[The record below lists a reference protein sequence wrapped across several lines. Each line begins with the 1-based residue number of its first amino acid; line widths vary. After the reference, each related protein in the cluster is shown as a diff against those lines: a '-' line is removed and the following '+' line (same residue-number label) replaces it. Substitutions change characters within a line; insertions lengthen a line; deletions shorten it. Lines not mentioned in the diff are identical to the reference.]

1 MAARQPTPAELKEAL
16 SLLKQLKKGYADLG
30 QENPFASINTDNIQ
44 GVITQAGGVKNILTQ
59 WTLELNRVEDN
70 LEDVGKSAKGLFQQ
84 FNSIVGEL
92 KKGNQNI
99 NIGAKSMSV
108 FQKSAEKLKN
118 DQQGIT
124 RLSKTELETLQRKNK
139 EAASNLDIANKALQ
153 DQIDRGELER
163 EELERARALIAE
175 REEEASAIKDLIDLT
190 EERLEKERKIQE
202 TLGVGGKL
210 LDGLKKIPVLGDVL
224 DVDGAKKAM
233 EEAAEN
239 GASGFKSLGAGA
251 KALGPS
257 LKSALGPL
265 ALISLAVE
273 AVKMMVD
280 VMLAAD
286 EQTTNIAKNF
296 NIVKSDAAD
305 VRDSFFELSEN
316 AGKFANIQ
324 EGNLILQKDLVSSNL
339 KLNELLGTSVDLSSN
354 LGDKGKE
361 LATQFANASKF
372 LGLAEEEQKGL
383 LGLTATTGENIDKTK
398 NSILGTTRLRKLE
411 TGILLDERKILK
423 DVLTASNAI
432 KLSVK
437 GGADGLTKAA
447 FAAAQLGS
455 DLSKVENISQGLLNF
470 EQSISAELEAEL
482 LTGRDLNLE
491 TARRAALN
499 GDLETVA
506 KEINKQVGSSADFSR
521 MNVIQQE
528 ALAKALGTSRGELA
542 DMLVQQESLNS
553 LKGKFNALSKETLAT
568 LKTSGKIDEAT
579 YNNLVS
585 GKAAA
590 SDYYDAL
597 KKSGMAQEEIVKLL
611 GEEATASLESQ
622 TAQQKFN
629 DTLEKVKES
638 FSKAFTGETIDKFAT
653 TLADFVKRWSEDG
666 LFSAIFSSPE
676 PTGDEK
682 MRDEYQRLRPASSYE
697 DFKKQYEA
705 KEAKSAPKVVTASDF
720 VIKTLPEDT
729 VTAAGGTNLGRTD
742 EMVTLLK
749 DLISAVKE
757 GGSVYLDADKVG
769 TTNNKLTFKLNS

>member
-1 MAARQPTPAELKEAL
+1 M
-16 SLLKQLKKGYADLG
+16 G
-30 QENPFASINTDNIQ
+30 
-44 GVITQAGGVKNILTQ
+44 
-59 WTLELNRVEDN
+59 
-70 LEDVGKSAKGLFQQ
+70 
-84 FNSIVGEL
+84 
-92 KKGNQNI
+92 
-99 NIGAKSMSV
+99 V

-153 DQIDRGELER
+153 DQIDRKELEG
-163 EELERARALIAE
+163 EELEKARALIAE

-233 EEAAEN
+233 EEAAESGAN
-239 GASGFKSLGAGA
+239 GFQALGAGA